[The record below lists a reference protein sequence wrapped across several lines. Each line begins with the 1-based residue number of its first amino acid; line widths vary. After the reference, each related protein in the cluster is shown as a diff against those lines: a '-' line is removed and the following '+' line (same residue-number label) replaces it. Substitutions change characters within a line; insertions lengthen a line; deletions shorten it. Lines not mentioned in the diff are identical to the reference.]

1 MTEPSIVGEGE
12 LHGMHGELGES
23 VAAGFPATAVGAGLP
38 AMNVRYTLEVGD
50 ARIALAPLLGTQLR
64 VESLRRT
71 TCRHC
76 GAVTPQRYGDGY
88 CYRCFSTLARCDLCV
103 VSPDR
108 CHYAEGTCREP
119 EWGQQFC
126 MRPHAVYLANS
137 GGAKVGIARLDNV
150 PGRFI
155 DQGAAEAMVVM
166 TTATRQQAGFV
177 EKAIGRHL
185 SEQSDWRAIAA
196 QTPIEIDLEAL
207 LKQLRRAAG
216 AALEELDV
224 RFPHQLKWIARP
236 ERLTFRYPTLGG
248 VARLEQ
254 LKLDPERALGGAL
267 VGVRGPY
274 LLFERGLFN
283 VRAHGGEHVRIVAGA
298 PDPMPAPPQMELFR

>member
-1 MTEPSIVGEGE
+1 MTARADLLAEGV
-12 LHGMHGELGES
+12 LHGMRGTIED
-23 VAAGFPATAVGAGLP
+23 P
-38 AMNVRYTLEVGD
+38 VRYTLEVGD
-50 ARIALAPLLGTQLR
+50 ATVDVASRLGTELSIEALA
-64 VESLRRT
+64 RT

-76 GAVTPQRYGDGY
+76 GAASDRRFGDGY

-108 CHYAEGTCREP
+108 CHYAQGTCREP
-119 EWGQQFC
+119 EWGESFC

-177 EKAIGRHL
+177 EKALARHL

-196 QTPIEIDLEAL
+196 QSRVAIDLAAL
-207 LKQLRRAAG
+207 LSQLRRAAR
-216 AALEELDV
+216 AALDELDA
-224 RFPHQLKWIARP
+224 RFPHQLAWVARP
-236 ERLTFRYPTLGG
+236 APLAFRYASVG
-248 VARLEQ
+248 RCERIEQ
-254 LKLDPERALGGAL
+254 LKLDPAHPQGGRL
-267 VGVRGPY
+267 IGVRGPY
-274 LLFERGLFN
+274 LLFERGVLN
-283 VRAHGGEHVRIVAGA
+283 VRAHGGEHVRVLAGA
-298 PDPMPAPPQMELFR
+298 PDPEPAASQMELFR